1 MELSNSNTSV
11 QAIVTINAN
20 QPGITIPF
28 DFIGLSYEAAT
39 LPRSIFFRT
48 DNILLRNFV
57 KQLSSKGVLRIGG
70 NSVDNTFWIDSSKAI
85 SATQKQIITKNDIDN
100 LFDFAR
106 IVDWKV
112 ILGINLA
119 QSEPKFAA
127 LQAEYVALV
136 AADRLLSFAIG
147 NEPDLYSSNGLR
159 PSTYSY
165 NEFRQEFTTYLNAI
179 RNSVADAPIS
189 GPSTTAVYGTWAVPF
204 AKDMGSGI
212 SLLTQHHYPKGPPNN
227 PSVTISNLLSPDQ
240 RLDYL
245 LQNLRIAAQ
254 QQGLKYRITE
264 SNSVF
269 SGGKEG
275 VSNVFAAALWATD
288 FMFILAQ
295 NGAMGVNFHGGGLG
309 LYTPI
314 AEEIN
319 KNFFARPLYY
329 GILLFKLASQG
340 RFLPIT
346 ISQNTLNLKVYAV
359 LGWNNNVMLTLIN
372 KDETQ
377 NAQVLI
383 DLQDRITVVSALR
396 LSAPSL
402 SSTSNITL
410 GGSSVNSDGS
420 WTPGSFEN
428 IQKSGNYYSV
438 LVPAASAALITLPKL
453 GGTE

>member
-1 MELSNSNTSV
+1 M
-11 QAIVTINAN
+11 
-20 QPGITIPF
+20 
-28 DFIGLSYEAAT
+28 
-39 LPRSIFFRT
+39 
-48 DNILLRNFV
+48 
-57 KQLSSKGVLRIGG
+57 
-70 NSVDNTFWIDSSKAI
+70 
-85 SATQKQIITKNDIDN
+85 
-100 LFDFAR
+100 
-106 IVDWKV
+106 
-112 ILGINLA
+112 
-119 QSEPKFAA
+119 
-127 LQAEYVALV
+127 
-136 AADRLLSFAIG
+136 
-147 NEPDLYSSNGLR
+147 
-159 PSTYSY
+159 
-165 NEFRQEFTTYLNAI
+165 
-179 RNSVADAPIS
+179 
-189 GPSTTAVYGTWAVPF
+189 PF
-204 AKDMGSGI
+204 AKDMGSRI

-295 NGAMGVNFHGGGLG
+295 NEAMGVNFHGGGLG

-377 NAQVLI
+377 SAQVLI

-438 LVPAASAALITLPKL
+438 LVPAASAALITLP
-453 GGTE
+453 

>member
-39 LPRSIFFRT
+39 LPRSLFFRT

-106 IVDWKV
+106 TVDWKV

-165 NEFRQEFTTYLNAI
+165 NEFRQEFTTYFNAI
-179 RNSVADAPIS
+179 RNSIADAPIS

-204 AKDMGSGI
+204 AKDMGSRI
-212 SLLTQHHYPKGPPNN
+212 SLLTQHHYPKGPPN
-227 PSVTISNLLSPDQ
+227 
-240 RLDYL
+240 
-245 LQNLRIAAQ
+245 
-254 QQGLKYRITE
+254 
-264 SNSVF
+264 
-269 SGGKEG
+269 
-275 VSNVFAAALWATD
+275 
-288 FMFILAQ
+288 
-295 NGAMGVNFHGGGLG
+295 
-309 LYTPI
+309 
-314 AEEIN
+314 
-319 KNFFARPLYY
+319 
-329 GILLFKLASQG
+329 
-340 RFLPIT
+340 
-346 ISQNTLNLKVYAV
+346 
-359 LGWNNNVMLTLIN
+359 
-372 KDETQ
+372 
-377 NAQVLI
+377 
-383 DLQDRITVVSALR
+383 
-396 LSAPSL
+396 
-402 SSTSNITL
+402 
-410 GGSSVNSDGS
+410 
-420 WTPGSFEN
+420 
-428 IQKSGNYYSV
+428 
-438 LVPAASAALITLPKL
+438 
-453 GGTE
+453 